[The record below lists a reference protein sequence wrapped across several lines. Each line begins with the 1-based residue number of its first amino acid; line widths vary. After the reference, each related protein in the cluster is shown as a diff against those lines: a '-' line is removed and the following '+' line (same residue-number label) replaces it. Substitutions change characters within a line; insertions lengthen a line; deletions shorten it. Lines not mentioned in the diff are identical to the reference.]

1 MNKALVG
8 FERWTELYK
17 ILQTHF
23 CFTAVLLQGQQAKML
38 LDVDII
44 SLLFFVRLPPFTTN
58 TNHMTAKN
66 KIYLL
71 NTSTL
76 LEEKTDLVPDCA
88 LKLIRDKWFL
98 LVSAVILN
106 FSGHLQECNSPLFW
120 REVRCSSEEGQSNQ
134 GDSGSNGEWPDKSQN
149 NSNDTA
155 ETNHNLEERWY
166 DYGSLYLKNGVNT
179 FYM

>member
-58 TNHMTAKN
+58 TNHMTAKKQN
-66 KIYLL
+66 LPTQHL
-71 NTSTL
+71 NTVGRKDWLSSRL
-76 LEEKTDLVPDCA
+76 YVKVNSGQM
-88 LKLIRDKWFL
+88 I
-98 LVSAVILN
+98 S
-106 FSGHLQECNSPLFW
+106 FSFGCDFKLFW
-120 REVRCSSEEGQSNQ
+120 SLTRMQFPIVLKRSQMQLRRGTVQS
-134 GDSGSNGEWPDKSQN
+134 
-149 NSNDTA
+149 
-155 ETNHNLEERWY
+155 RR
-166 DYGSLYLKNGVNT
+166 
-179 FYM
+179 